1 MRLAAWEDPGCR
13 TRGPS
18 PAPVAKPETVPPWA
32 SRAMVRRGMRL
43 GQDVLTDLSA
53 ATAREWLITNG
64 LGGYASGTAA
74 GAHTRS
80 SHALLVASGPHGRLS
95 LVLLKLD
102 ERLHAGSESFDLACN
117 LYAGAPPASPTVQ
130 PRPTGHLL
138 LEEFRANPWP
148 TWRWRAAGVTLEK
161 SLFLVQGHH
170 AVAVS
175 YRHIDGPP
183 GRLTVSPLLTTR
195 APDAVAEETDGM
207 PGAAQAVPGR
217 VRIERGGGAPS
228 LSLWHSG
235 AFMPARVWQRG
246 LIYPADGAADRPG
259 DSAFVPGYL
268 ECPLPVGGAFH
279 VVAGIEEDLFRALA
293 VEGRLGAPPPR
304 TLAECVE
311 LLERGERDRVTRLC
325 RAACAGADDTAHEA
339 ATAHGGPPR
348 SSGVR
353 EEPWVD
359 ARDPW
364 VPRLAQALTDGLIE
378 RGGRTTLL
386 TSLPDGPERGA
397 DTLRALPALITLRAF
412 EPAREVL
419 RGYVEYLNE
428 GLAPEGFDVEDGTPR
443 YGDPAPALWLVHAA
457 ELLARRTEDVE
468 LVREK
473 IYPAVESIVQSYRA
487 GTHGGIRVGSEG
499 LLCSGVGG
507 TAAARADHNALW
519 FHALVATAQLARL
532 SGRKEGGAFYLAWA
546 REHQYRVLEALWD
559 EKRGCLHEAL
569 TPNGPRPGPSPSQLL
584 AVSLSPPLL
593 PAERPAR
600 LVETVERELFTPFGL
615 RRSPGSD
622 VVSTEWLGPFITA
635 YLRVHQRSAEAQERA
650 RGWFATL
657 HAQLG
662 ERWATHIP
670 DSSPATA
677 SVLTAAELLRVW
689 IEELDRG
696 QQRSPES
703 DRDPRVPALVRGV
716 PRGG

>member
-1 MRLAAWEDPGCR
+1 
-13 TRGPS
+13 
-18 PAPVAKPETVPPWA
+18 
-32 SRAMVRRGMRL
+32 MRL
-43 GQDVLTDLSA
+43 GQDVLSDLAA
-53 ATAREWLITNG
+53 ATAREWLIADG

-74 GAHTRS
+74 GAHTRRT
-80 SHALLVASGPHGRLS
+80 HALLVVSGPHGRLS
-95 LVLLKLD
+95 VALLKLD
-102 ERLHAGSESFDLACN
+102 ERLHVGSESFDLACN

-138 LEEFRANPWP
+138 LEEFRADPWP
-148 TWRWRAAGVTLEK
+148 TWRWRAGGVTLEK
-161 SLFLVQGHH
+161 SLFLVHGHH
-170 AVAVS
+170 AVAAS
-175 YRHIDGPP
+175 YRHLDGPA

-195 APDAVAEETDGM
+195 APDAVAEETHGV

-217 VRIERGGGAPS
+217 VRIERGGGAPP
-228 LSLWHSG
+228 LSLWHGG

-246 LIYPADGAADRPG
+246 LVYPADGAADRPG
-259 DSAFVPGYL
+259 DSAFVPGYF

-311 LLERGERDRVTRLC
+311 LLERSERDRGACMC
-325 RAACAGADDTAHEA
+325 RAACAGADGTAHEA
-339 ATAHGGPPR
+339 ATARGGSLWPSGER
-348 SSGVR
+348 SD
-353 EEPWVD
+353 PWVD

-386 TSLPDGPERGA
+386 TSLPAGPERGT
-397 DTLRALPALITLRAF
+397 DTLRALPALIALRAF

-419 RGYVEYLNE
+419 RGYVEYLSE
-428 GLAPEGFDVEDGTPR
+428 GRAPEGFNVEDGTPC

-457 ELLARRTEDVE
+457 ELLARRTEDLD

-487 GTHGGIRVGSEG
+487 GTHGGIRVGSDG

-507 TAAARADHNALW
+507 ATAARADHNALW

-569 TPNGPRPGPSPSQLL
+569 TPNGPRPGPTPSQLL

-600 LVETVERELFTPFGL
+600 LVEIVERELFTPLGL
-615 RRSPGSD
+615 RLSPGSD
-622 VVSTEWLGPFITA
+622 AISTEWLGPFIAA

-650 RGWFATL
+650 RGWLEAL
-657 HAQLG
+657 RAELD
-662 ERWATHIP
+662 ERWATHVP
-670 DSSPATA
+670 EAPAATA
-677 SVLTAAELLRVW
+677 SVLAAAELLRVW
-689 IEELDRG
+689 IEELDRR
-696 QQRSPES
+696 QEPPTES
-703 DRDPRVPALVRGV
+703 DQDPRVPALVRGA
-716 PRGG
+716 PRGR